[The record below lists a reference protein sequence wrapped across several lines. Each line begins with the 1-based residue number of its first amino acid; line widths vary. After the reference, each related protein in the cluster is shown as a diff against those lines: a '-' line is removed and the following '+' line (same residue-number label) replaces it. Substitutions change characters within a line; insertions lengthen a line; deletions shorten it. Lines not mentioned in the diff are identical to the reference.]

1 MAASTQPQQ
10 NECSAAY
17 DRLAELK
24 AFDETKA
31 GVKGLVDAGVTQ
43 IPRIFQAPPHL
54 LDSVDRASPVSPDDP
69 NFSFPIIDLEGADR
83 DPAKRKQIVE
93 KIRDASANWGFFQV
107 VNHGIPETVLEE
119 MKAGVHRFY
128 EQDVELKK
136 QFYTRDNKRKIV
148 HNSNFDLYSGA
159 FTNWRDTTLY
169 RMAPDPPA
177 PEELPA
183 CCREILTEYSEGV
196 LKLGELLFQLL
207 SEALGLRSSHLKEL
221 NCTKGLQVLCHYYPA
236 CPQPELTLGACKHE
250 DNDFITV
257 LLQDHIGGLQ
267 VLHRNQWV
275 DVPPLPGALVVNL
288 GDLLQ
293 LISNDRFVSAEHRVL
308 ATKVGARVSVA
319 SFFSTGFTPNPIEYG
334 PIEELVSADNP
345 PIYRKTTA
353 AEFNAHFHGKG
364 LDGASALLHFKLQ
377 S

>member
-1 MAASTQPQQ
+1 MAAASTQPQQ

-54 LDSVDRASPVSPDDP
+54 LDTDDP

-136 QFYTRDNKRKIV
+136 QFYTR
-148 HNSNFDLYSGA
+148 
-159 FTNWRDTTLY
+159 
-169 RMAPDPPA
+169 
-177 PEELPA
+177 
-183 CCREILTEYSEGV
+183 EILKEYSEGV

-275 DVPPLPGALVVNL
+275 DVPPLPAALVVNL

-293 LISNDRFVSAEHRVL
+293 
-308 ATKVGARVSVA
+308 
-319 SFFSTGFTPNPIEYG
+319 STGCWRRKSEQEFLWPVSSRLALHPI
-334 PIEELVSADNP
+334 
-345 PIYRKTTA
+345 
-353 AEFNAHFHGKG
+353 
-364 LDGASALLHFKLQ
+364 Q
-377 S
+377 

>member
-1 MAASTQPQQ
+1 MAAASTQPQQ

-136 QFYTRDNKRKIV
+136 QFYTRVI
-148 HNSNFDLYSGA
+148 
-159 FTNWRDTTLY
+159 
-169 RMAPDPPA
+169 
-177 PEELPA
+177 
-183 CCREILTEYSEGV
+183 CREILKEYSEGV

-275 DVPPLPGALVVNL
+275 DVPPLPAALVVNL

-293 LISNDRFVSAEHRVL
+293 
-308 ATKVGARVSVA
+308 A
-319 SFFSTGFTPNPIEYG
+319 SFSNSNYAIF
-334 PIEELVSADNP
+334 LVSCDFVCS
-345 PIYRKTTA
+345 
-353 AEFNAHFHGKG
+353 E
-364 LDGASALLHFKLQ
+364 LE
-377 S
+377 